1 MNIPFSFGYGTP
13 QKYQC
18 NKPQKYLCNK
28 PQRIAHEWERKTC
41 KTCAFYYNS
50 RCDFCHEKFG
60 SFRIKATHAACNIY
74 KPKSK

>member
-1 MNIPFSFGYGTP
+1 MNIPFSFGGYGT
-13 QKYQC
+13 
-18 NKPQKYLCNK
+18 PQKYLCNK

-60 SFRIKATHAACNIY
+60 LFRIKATHAACNIY